1 MVLRKANTAEALML
15 LLQAVLIVLIVTFLE
30 YRGRP
35 GYRRGA
41 KQRSTDVE
49 ATHR

>member
-1 MVLRKANTAEALML
+1 L

-35 GYRRGA
+35 GYRRGI